1 MQELTHT
8 MPWLADAAETLA
20 QALDQNRMA
29 HAVLLTGDRGVGK
42 RRLANAFAAL
52 LACERRTPG
61 SRQPCGQCRQCQL
74 VEGESHPDI
83 RVYQP
88 EKSKMIKIDQIRA
101 LSAFAVASPQVGALK
116 VIILDRADQLNIN
129 AANALL
135 KTLEE
140 PVADVV
146 LLSLQETGRP
156 VLPTIRSRCR
166 VLPIATPNEAAALA
180 WLAQQTVTATA
191 DSVAPGPDHSE
202 AAVALR
208 LAGGAPGLALTYLN
222 SGFLEQRKTAIEA
235 FRQFMKGAVTV
246 AEATR
251 SFRSLGHEAVLWLME
266 NWAADL
272 ARVTS
277 GGAARDHDLAEVV
290 GYLAKNNAPWRAH
303 EIAEEI
309 RESRLAMVN
318 NASLDLEIS
327 RLLMCW
333 QALMPRRQARAD
345 TGHQRLL

>member
-1 MQELTHT
+1 MQELTHA
-8 MPWLADAAETLA
+8 MPWLADATETLA

-42 RRLANAFAAL
+42 RRLADAFAAL
-52 LACERRTPG
+52 LVCERRTFG
-61 SRQPCGQCRQCQL
+61 SRAPCGQCRQCQL
-74 VEGESHPDI
+74 VEGASHPDI

-88 EKSKMIKIDQIRA
+88 EKSKMIRIDQIRA
-101 LSAFAVASPQVGALK
+101 LSSFAVASPQVSALK

-129 AANALL
+129 SANALL

-146 LLSLQETGRP
+146 LLLLQETGRP

-166 VLPIATPNEAAALA
+166 VLPIATPDE
-180 WLAQQTVTATA
+180 ATA
-191 DSVAPGPDHSE
+191 LHWLGQQAVTPSDDGATPGPDSDVSV
-202 AAVALR
+202 VALR
-208 LAGGAPGLALTYLN
+208 LAGGAPGQALSYLT
-222 SGFLEQRKTAIEA
+222 SGFLDQRKTAIEA
-235 FRQFMKGAVTV
+235 FRQFMKGAITV

-251 SFRSLGHEAVLWLME
+251 SFRGLGHEAVLWLME
-266 NWAADL
+266 NWAVDL
-272 ARVTS
+272 ARVAS
-277 GGAARDHDLAEVV
+277 GGTARDPDLAEVV
-290 GYLAKNNAPWRAH
+290 GYLAKNNPAWRAH

-333 QALMPRRQARAD
+333 QALMPQRQSRAD
-345 TGHQRLL
+345 SERPRLL